1 MEIPW
6 ATLIWLTIA
15 VSVYLFGIWEGRG
28 KGYKQRQAEEEQ
40 EKKQHPSLPA
50 TPVTVRV
57 DDPGLMRIKSENGY
71 LTLDLD
77 GVRADTTALTADQ
90 RKRLI
95 EMLTLIRPWLEGR
108 AAPAPAPTPPAS
120 APASTMAPP
129 PAASTPIPS
138 VSKPISQPVP
148 RATPRETLAPAMA
161 RITSER
167 EERPAPTAA
176 TGIVG
181 QIDAILQARLVGT
194 ALEGRGI
201 YLSNSPEG
209 GVIVNVGL
217 KKFSGIDE
225 VPYPDIKAALR
236 AAISE
241 WENKYTPGL

>member
-6 ATLIWLTIA
+6 THIIWLTIA

-28 KGYKQRQAEEEQ
+28 KGYKQRRAEEEQ
-40 EKKQHPSLPA
+40 EKQNNPPA
-50 TPVTVRV
+50 LSTPVTVKV
-57 DDPGLMRIKSENGY
+57 DDPGLMRIKNENGY

-77 GVRADTTALTADQ
+77 GVRADTTSLTADQ

-108 AAPAPAPTPPAS
+108 AAPAPVAPPQSAPGTPLPPHPKPVMSSPAS
-120 APASTMAPP
+120 STRR
-129 PAASTPIPS
+129 PS
-138 VSKPISQPVP
+138 PQLPS
-148 RATPRETLAPAMA
+148 RELA
-161 RITSER
+161 
-167 EERPAPTAA
+167 APTAAKSSTSEKEEKSKPPA

-181 QIDAILQARLVGT
+181 QIDSILQARLAGT
-194 ALEGRGI
+194 PLAGRGI

-217 KKFSGIDE
+217 QKFNGIDE
-225 VPYPDIKAALR
+225 VTDPEIKAILR
-236 AAISE
+236 AAITE

>member
-6 ATLIWLTIA
+6 TTIIWLTIA

-28 KGYKQRQAEEEQ
+28 KGYKQRKAEEEQ
-40 EKKQHPSLPA
+40 EKKQHPPIPA

-57 DDPGLMRIKSENGY
+57 DDPGLLRIKSENGY

-77 GVRADTTALTADQ
+77 GVRADTTALTAEQ

-108 AAPAPAPTPPAS
+108 AAPAPELAPTPPPQHAQPS
-120 APASTMAPP
+120 
-129 PAASTPIPS
+129 PAASTPVPS
-138 VSKPISQPVP
+138 VPKPTSQPVP
-148 RATPRETLAPAMA
+148 RATPRETVAPAMA
-161 RITSER
+161 RTAASER
-167 EERPAPTAA
+167 EERPAPPAA

-217 KKFSGIDE
+217 KKFGGIDE

>member
-6 ATLIWLTIA
+6 THIIWLTIA

-28 KGYKQRQAEEEQ
+28 KGYKQRRAEEEA
-40 EKKQHPSLPA
+40 EKKNNPPAPA
-50 TPVTVRV
+50 TPVTVKV
-57 DDPGLMRIKSENGY
+57 DDPGLMRIKNENGY

-77 GVRADTTALTADQ
+77 GVRADTSSLTADQ

-108 AAPAPAPTPPAS
+108 PAAAPAPMPTPAAPTSPPLRAQPPQAS
-120 APASTMAPP
+120 
-129 PAASTPIPS
+129 STPIPS
-138 VSKPISQPVP
+138 TPKPTPQPI
-148 RATPRETLAPAMA
+148 ARETPAPGMTKPT
-161 RITSER
+161 TSEK
-167 EERPAPTAA
+167 EERSAPPA

-181 QIDAILQARLVGT
+181 QIDSILQTRLAGT
-194 ALEGRGI
+194 PLEGRGI

-217 KKFSGIDE
+217 QKFNGIDE
-225 VPYPDIKAALR
+225 VPDPEIKAALR
-236 AAISE
+236 AAITA